1 MKCYWC
7 SGEAKRFGHFRNKN
21 RIVQR
26 FKCCNCGRT
35 FSESQPLEDLRIP
48 DQKAIQ
54 IIHLLTEGV
63 GVRASARL
71 AGCDPHTILAV
82 LEVFG
87 EKCAAFLDHRLRGLT
102 VGSLQIDEIW
112 SKVGVRQS
120 RTTPDDPERGD
131 FYTFLGLDARTK
143 LIVSH
148 HTGKRDYENTD
159 TFVADTASRIAGRV
173 QITTDGWNAY
183 PDTIRHYLL
192 QRLDYAVMQKNY
204 DTPPAEIEASRR
216 YSPAPFVGVTI
227 KVKAGAPRR
236 DRICTSHV
244 ERANLSVRTFT
255 RRFTR
260 LCLGWSRK
268 LANHRHA
275 VALFVAAHNFVKLHS
290 TLGTTPAVAAGLADH
305 VWTVTEFFWAVS
317 EYRVSSAEI

>member
-1 MKCYWC
+1 
-7 SGEAKRFGHFRNKN
+7 
-21 RIVQR
+21 VQR
-26 FKCCNCGRT
+26 YGCCGCGRT
-35 FSESQPLEDLRIP
+35 FSQSQPLEDLRIP
-48 DQKAIQ
+48 DSQAIQ

-63 GVRASARL
+63 GIRAAARL
-71 AGCDPHTILAV
+71 ARCDPHTVLGV
-82 LEVFG
+82 LETFG
-87 EKCAAFLDHRLRGLT
+87 EKCAAFLDHRLRDLT
-102 VGSLQIDEIW
+102 VGPLQIDELW

-120 RTTPDDPERGD
+120 RTTADDQERGD
-131 FYTFLGLDARTK
+131 FYTFLALDARTK

-159 TFVADTASRIAGRV
+159 TFVADLASRIVGRV

-192 QRLDYAVMQKNY
+192 DRLDYAVMQKNY
-204 DTPPAEIEASRR
+204 DAPPAQVEASRR

-227 KVKAGAPRR
+227 RTRAGNPRR

-244 ERANLSVRTFT
+244 ERANLSVRTLN

-275 VALFVAAHNFVKLHS
+275 VALFVAAHNFVKRHS
-290 TLGTTPAVAAGLADH
+290 TLGTTPAVGAGLTDH
-305 VWTVTEFFWAVS
+305 VWS
-317 EYRVSSAEI
+317 IAELASIM